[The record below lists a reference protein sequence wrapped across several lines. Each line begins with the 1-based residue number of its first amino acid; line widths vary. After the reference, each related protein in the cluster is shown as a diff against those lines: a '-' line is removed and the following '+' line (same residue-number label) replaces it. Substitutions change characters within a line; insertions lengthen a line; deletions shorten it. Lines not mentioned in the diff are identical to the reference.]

1 MQNEECRMQN
11 DRCRTGGM
19 YMEIQE
25 TIFPDPVLLVFT
37 HSEF

>member
-11 DRCRTGGM
+11 DRCRMRDM

-25 TIFPDPVLLVFT
+25 TIFPDPVPLAFT